1 MDIYIF
7 SEIMSF
13 TIPNLD
19 AFYLKAHADEL
30 LRLYYEDPVS
40 EDTVRMLESL
50 CGKLRTG
57 GQKLEEFYK
66 DCFDDLFDLLTRYC
80 LNILIQINAHNYH
93 LSGFVLTADWIYS

>member
-1 MDIYIF
+1 MFEDIYIF

-57 GQKLEEFYK
+57 GQKLEQFYK
-66 DCFDDLFDLLTRYC
+66 DCFDDLFDLLTRY
-80 LNILIQINAHNYH
+80 ILIQVDAHNNH
-93 LSGFVLTADWIYS
+93 SSGFVLTADWIYS